1 MNLQRDPTSMMLLV
15 DPNKKDNIVHQLES
29 SFGDRITVGVWGG
42 PNPILELSPRGINKT
57 YGVRYLANYFNI
69 DRQNVIAFGDEHN
82 DAEMLTYAGWGVAMK
97 NGTDKI
103 RSLANDVTPLD
114 NAHDGM
120 AYYLEDYLNLA

>member
-1 MNLQRDPTSMMLLV
+1 M
-15 DPNKKDNIVHQLES
+15 
-29 SFGDRITVGVWGG
+29 
-42 PNPILELSPRGINKT
+42 
-57 YGVRYLANYFNI
+57 ANYFNI

-114 NAHDGM
+114 NVHDGM